1 MMDQQ
6 SDHNACRSGRLQGLR
21 YAVLAVACGVLL
33 PVSTWAMDELSDG
46 QLEQTTG
53 QDGLTVLLVP
63 PQVGGLPGVT
73 MQNFIYDSNTSFTG
87 TTGKGYLRS
96 SINGVV
102 LQGATLGSAPGSST
116 PIGINVDA
124 TGGGVSTATTGTN
137 PAVYATLSMPT
148 VGNISAQ
155 FNTSTNGNNA
165 NLLDASNAIAG
176 TYVPIASIGN
186 TPGTFANQQ
195 MNIRL
200 ASGSPIVLDFAL
212 GKANVAGHTAMLTF
226 TSLNIQQIDF
236 NGSALNLESPNGG
249 TGASRLSMTP
259 TITGLNLSGATLDVV
274 TTAGMQTV
282 FPSATAGGVLLQNF
296 TGLATANMGV
306 TLSNVTAGAS
316 GTAGS
321 GNVGST
327 MLNAPM
333 GSFGV
338 TGMNI
343 TGLKVGISGM

>member
-1 MMDQQ
+1 MDQQ
-6 SDHNACRSGRLQGLR
+6 PDHSAGRTRQAHILR
-21 YAVLAVACGVLL
+21 YAMLAIACSVLL
-33 PVSTWAMDELSDG
+33 PASAWAMDELTDG
-46 QLEQTTG
+46 QMEQTTG

-73 MQNFIYDSNTSFTG
+73 LQNITYDSNTSFTG
-87 TTGKGYLRS
+87 TAGKGYLRS
-96 SINGVV
+96 SVNGVV

-116 PIGINVDA
+116 PIGITIDA
-124 TGGGVSTATTGTN
+124 TGGGVSTATTGAN

-148 VGNISAQ
+148 VNNISLQ
-155 FNTSTNGNNA
+155 FNTATNGNNA
-165 NLLDASNAIAG
+165 NLLDASSAIAG

-200 ASGSPIVLDFAL
+200 ASPIVLDFAF
-212 GKANVAGHTAMLTF
+212 GKANVTGHTSLLTF
-226 TSLNIQQIDF
+226 TALNIQQIDF

-259 TITGLNLSGATLDVV
+259 TITGLNLTGATLGVV

-282 FPSATAGGVLLQNF
+282 FPTATAGGVLLQNF
-296 TGLATANMGV
+296 TGLATANMSV
-306 TLSNVTAGAS
+306 ALNNVTAGAS

-327 MLNAPM
+327 MLNAPL